1 MGDMADNT
9 DQRSEQEL
17 LWAEVD
23 HYFAPLAGE
32 DEILAAANDLARHSG
47 LPAIQVS
54 ASQGKLL
61 QLITRLAGARR
72 VLEIGTLAGYSTIWL
87 GRALPADGLL
97 LTCEFDPAHAEV
109 AARNIEAAGLD
120 GLVDLRQGRAA
131 DTLRG
136 LASEGTE
143 PFDLVFIDADK
154 PSNPEYLQLALQL
167 THPGSVIILDNAVRR
182 GAVADPASTDADV
195 LGVRAFTELVLAT
208 PQLSATAIQTVG
220 VKGYD
225 GFILLR
231 VVS

>member
-1 MGDMADNT
+1 MGIRM
-9 DQRSEQEL
+9 SQESSQES

-23 HYFAPLAGE
+23 HYFAPLAVE
-32 DEILAAANDLARHSG
+32 DEVLAAANDRARQSG

-54 ASQGKLL
+54 ASQGKFLHL
-61 QLITRLAGARR
+61 IAQLMGARR

-87 GRALPADGLL
+87 ARALPADGQL

-109 AARNIEAAGLD
+109 AARNLEAAGLD
-120 GLVDLRQGRAA
+120 QIVDLRQGRAA
-131 DTLRG
+131 DTLRELVTG
-136 LASEGTE
+136 SVE

-182 GAVADPASTDADV
+182 GAVADPDSTDAEI

-225 GFILLR
+225 GFMLLR
-231 VVS
+231 VTS